1 MATDVH
7 PNPTQPKPNPSRP
20 QAASPLRKLYT
31 QAALPLAAQQAA
43 LPLRKIK
50 RRCRWRCRC
59 PDTKAAAPLERHEAA
74 KPLEIRVAALPLRY
88 VVSGVAASDKP
99 LRKKKRR
106 CRWRC
111 RCPDQSG
118 NAAGTT
124 KRRSRWRHEA
134 ALPLRYIA
142 SGVAASDNS
151 CCHCPYICL

>member
-1 MATDVH
+1 MATDVQ

-43 LPLRKIK
+43 LPLRKNK

-99 LRKKKRR
+99 LRK
-106 CRWRC
+106 
-111 RCPDQSG
+111 
-118 NAAGTT
+118 T
-124 KRRSRWRHEA
+124 EA
-134 ALPLRYIA
+134 ALPLAMPMPRPKRQRRWNHEAAKPLETRSGIA
-142 SGVAASDNS
+142 APIYSKRR
-151 CCHCPYICL
+151 CR